1 MRPCSDS
8 KPEETEKM
16 TVMSRN
22 DPVTDAARLGLLVV
36 DVQYY
41 VAKPGQG
48 EYSHLDPQAIPED
61 LRYYFDRIE
70 RTVLPNIRCLQQTV
84 RDIGGEVLFTTV
96 ENLTDDGRDRSL
108 DYKLSGIDVKRGSR
122 DAQVLEEI
130 APVFDEIRFPK
141 TTSSVF
147 NSTNIEFVLRNLGIT
162 HLIVVGLLT
171 DQCVI
176 SAVRD
181 ACDRGFVVIV
191 PEDACA
197 TYTHDR
203 HEWAL
208 KLTAGYCRLVVTDSL
223 NEELKKIGP
232 E

>member
-1 MRPCSDS
+1 
-8 KPEETEKM
+8 M
-16 TVMSRN
+16 TLISRN
-22 DPVTDAARLGLLVV
+22 DPVTDASRLGMLVV

-41 VAKPGQG
+41 VAKAG
-48 EYSHLDPQAIPED
+48 EGEHKDIHAAAIPD
-61 LRYYFDRIE
+61 ALRYYFDRLE
-70 RTVLPNIRCLQQTV
+70 HTVLPNIRRLQDTV
-84 RDIGGEVLFTTV
+84 RAIGGEVLFTTV

-108 DYKLSGIDVKRGSR
+108 DYKLSGIDVARGSR
-122 DAQVLEEI
+122 EAQVLEEI
-130 APVFDEIRFPK
+130 APVGDEMRFPK

-197 TYTHDR
+197 TYTQDR
-203 HEWAL
+203 HDWAL
-208 KLTAGYCRLVVTDSL
+208 ELTKGYCRLLETDAL
-223 NEELKKIGP
+223 DDELRGLLAC
-232 E
+232 